1 MSDYIKQRPPE
12 KLKYVDEDLL
22 VNKVGRKAFKSAAYS
37 IGIAVGFL
45 ILSPLLPE
53 IGTPEQHELFMGVF
67 RTVAV
72 WMIVYG
78 AAVAGG
84 FFFMR
89 PRVKLIM
96 STLNWFVMP
105 GVLLWAVFRIQDILA
120 GGV

>member
-37 IGIAVGFL
+37 IGIAAGFL
-45 ILSPLLPE
+45 IMSPLLPE

-67 RTVAV
+67 RTVAM
-72 WMIVYG
+72 WMVIYG
-78 AAVAGG
+78 TAIAVG

-96 STLNWFVMP
+96 STLNWFIMP
-105 GVLLWAVFRIQDILA
+105 AVLLWAVFEIKDILSGA
-120 GGV
+120 A